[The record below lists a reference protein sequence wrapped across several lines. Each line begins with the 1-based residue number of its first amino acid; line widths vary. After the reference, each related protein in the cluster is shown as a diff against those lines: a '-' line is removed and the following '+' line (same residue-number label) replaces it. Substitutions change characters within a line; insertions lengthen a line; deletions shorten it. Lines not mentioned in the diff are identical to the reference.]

1 MTSPFAIDTNVAVY
15 AFSKDE
21 KRTKAMSLLSDG
33 PCLSIQLLNE
43 FVSVSLKKRLVPW
56 PEIETSLELITVL
69 AAGVRPLDEDVH
81 ELGKMLAQRYRL
93 GFYDSLM
100 VAAACLDGCDTLY
113 SEDMQHGLVIDTR
126 LTIINPF
133 LDTI

>member
-21 KRTKAMSLLSDG
+21 KRTKAMSLLNDG
-33 PCLSIQLLNE
+33 PSLSIQLLNE
-43 FVSVSLKKRLVPW
+43 FVSVSLKKRQVPW

-69 AAGVRPLDEDVH
+69 SAGVRPLDEDVH

-100 VAAACLDGCDTLY
+100 VAAACLDACDTLY
-113 SEDMQHGLVIDTR
+113 SEDMQHGLIVDDR

-133 LDTI
+133 LDTL